1 MCRCQNLALQ
11 DPTTETFAAAAE
23 AYDRWNKLASI
34 EEKFFRQKSCVRW
47 LGVGDRNTVFFHQ
60 AVQTRT
66 SRNIIKST
74 GGEMK
79 WKRFGWKRRRFPARI
94 YKHRALSYRSDAPGV
109 GATAPRNTQ
118 NGGAAARNTRS
129 GEPA

>member
-47 LGVGDRNTVFFHQ
+47 LGAGDRNTVFFHQ

-66 SRNIIKST
+66 SRNIIKRLVN
-74 GGEMK
+74 GAGETLTKMSDI
-79 WKRFGWKRRRFPARI
+79 KREAVQHF
-94 YKHRALSYRSDAPGV
+94 
-109 GATAPRNTQ
+109 
-118 NGGAAARNTRS
+118 
-129 GEPA
+129 